1 MADNHT
7 PEVRSYNMSQI
18 RSKDTKPEIW
28 LRKELFKRGFR
39 YRKNVKYIP
48 GKPDLFLR
56 KYNTA
61 IFVNGC
67 FWHRHAGCKYAYT
80 PKSRTEYWNSKFI
93 ANVKRDKEIQN
104 QLTGLGIKRL
114 IVWECTI
121 NKMNRNE
128 EYADVMLKQ
137 MVDFLTSD
145 SMNMEL

>member
-28 LRKELFKRGFR
+28 LRKQLYKKGFR

-67 FWHRHAGCKYAYT
+67 FWHRHAGCKYAYI
-80 PKSRTEYWNSKFI
+80 PKSRVDYWNKKFV
-93 ANVKRDKEIQN
+93 ANVTRDLEN
-104 QLTGLGIKRL
+104 QKVLLEMGIKCL
-114 IVWECTI
+114 VVWECSIRSVRKEDNNTERMI
-121 NKMNRNE
+121 NE
-128 EYADVMLKQ
+128 IIG
-137 MVDFLTSD
+137 FLSSE
-145 SMNMEL
+145 SMYLEI

>member
-7 PEVRSYNMSQI
+7 PEVRSYNMSRI

-28 LRKELFKRGFR
+28 LRKQLFKRGFR

-104 QLTGLGIKRL
+104 QLTGLGIKWL
-114 IVWECTI
+114 IIWECTI
-121 NKMNRNE
+121 NKMNRHE
-128 EYADVMLKQ
+128 EYADATLKQ
-137 MVDFLTSD
+137 MVDFLVSD
-145 SMNMEL
+145 SMNVEL

>member
-7 PEVRSYNMSQI
+7 PEVRSYNMSRI

-28 LRKELFKRGFR
+28 LRKQLFKRGFR

-93 ANVKRDKEIQN
+93 ANVKRDTEIQN
-104 QLTGLGIKRL
+104 QLTGLGIKWL

-121 NKMNRNE
+121 NKMSRNE
-128 EYADVMLKQ
+128 EYADATLKQ
-137 MVDFLTSD
+137 MVDFLVSD
-145 SMNMEL
+145 SMNVEL

>member
-7 PEVRSYNMSQI
+7 PEVRSYNMSRI

-28 LRKELFKRGFR
+28 LRKQLFKRGFR